1 MEPAARMRC
10 DERRRN
16 GDRFESPIH
25 LTTSLANVWTAVAN
39 LYDAAVNVLRS
50 VWWTAT
56 RRAHQPHRR

>member
-1 MEPAARMRC
+1 MDFP
-10 DERRRN
+10 
-16 GDRFESPIH
+16 DRPRAPRDIHSDLRLSPPIPVSA
-25 LTTSLANVWTAVAN
+25 SLVN